1 MKKIRKWKFIVV
13 LGLPVP
19 SNLVAASDFSESY
32 IYIRINGNAGCSC
45 C

>member
-32 IYIRINGNAGCSC
+32 IYDVSGNLIGAS
-45 C
+45 